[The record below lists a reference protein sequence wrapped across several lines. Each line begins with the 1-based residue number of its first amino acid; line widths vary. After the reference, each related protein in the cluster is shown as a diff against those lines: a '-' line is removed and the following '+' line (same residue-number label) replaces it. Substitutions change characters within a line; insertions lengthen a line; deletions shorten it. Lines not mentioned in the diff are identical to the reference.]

1 MNMTIDTLIEKLKND
16 EKVPAYTSIYFTMHD
31 LVEAEYQIDECSIFE
46 FIHISTN
53 TRIIVTYD
61 PFNDNGRTDIWII
74 LPNTDKLIWV
84 AEDIDN
90 KFVEATSIE
99 GNINAFEISYLNERF
114 PMVLK
119 VDTIMFK

>member
-1 MNMTIDTLIEKLKND
+1 
-16 EKVPAYTSIYFTMHD
+16 MHD

-74 LPNTDKLIWV
+74 LPNTDKLIWI

-114 PMVLK
+114 PIVLK